1 MARAHL
7 LLLLRPLPRSP
18 CPSSP
23 SSAPH
28 RQRTAFDIPTMLGTG
43 ESRGIGGVEKRGA
56 DERSRTSIETALA
69 SRSISHLLDLN
80 LISLFFQVL
89 LL

>member
-1 MARAHL
+1 
-7 LLLLRPLPRSP
+7 
-18 CPSSP
+18 
-23 SSAPH
+23 
-28 RQRTAFDIPTMLGTG
+28 MLGTG

-56 DERSRTSIETALA
+56 DERSRTSIEMALA